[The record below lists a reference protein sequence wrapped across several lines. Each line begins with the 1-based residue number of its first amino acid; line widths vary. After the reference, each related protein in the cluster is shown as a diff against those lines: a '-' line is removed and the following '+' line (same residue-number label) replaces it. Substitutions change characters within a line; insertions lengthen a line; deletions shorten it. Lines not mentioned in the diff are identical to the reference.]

1 MKKDYITDFM
11 ELYEI
16 PKVKYQVE
24 GRDVDEE
31 GNIASWYE
39 EEDYPSIEDVFFE
52 LLYLANWYDESTVDK
67 IEVRLTSYSLISSL
81 CEFFCGLYLEYV
93 KDSRFEELEKL
104 KKRVQEVFID
114 TVTETEV
121 EVDADVK
128 RTTEEKTE
136 IEDKVEE
143 PILCNHIEAAFD
155 KSKED
160 SVSKILRNIN
170 KIEELSL
177 EKLTALVYEVVRL
190 EIMKHEEL
198 QHRYRNLFSDS
209 NSNTSSFMDCSSP
222 RIHTTIN
229 VPNPK
234 DVPNHEVKC

>member
-93 KDSRFEELEKL
+93 KDSRFEELEEL
-104 KKRVQEVFID
+104 KKNVQDVF
-114 TVTETEV
+114 TENVIKSEESV
-121 EVDADVK
+121 ECVSSPIHN
-128 RTTEEKTE
+128 EEKKEQTSY
-136 IEDKVEE
+136 
-143 PILCNHIEAAFD
+143 NHIEDAF
-155 KSKED
+155 KLTSENKIYE
-160 SVSKILRNIN
+160 ILRNIN
-170 KIEELSL
+170 DIYELSL
-177 EKLTALVYEVVRL
+177 EKLKLLIQEIVHL
-190 EIMKHEEL
+190 EILKHESL
-198 QHRYRNLFSDS
+198 QHRYAAPFN
-209 NSNTSSFMDCSSP
+209 SFMDCTLHRTYVDASLTPSEL
-222 RIHTTIN
+222 
-229 VPNPK
+229 
-234 DVPNHEVKC
+234 PNHEIRY